1 MGVVLDAILR
11 DHDVVLDP
19 DPGATLE
26 VDPRLD
32 RDDVSR
38 LQRVSRL
45 AREPRDFVDVEPETV
60 SETMSEL
67 PGELALVDDA
77 PGGGVRVDA
86 ADPRSNGIQAGLLR
100 CENDGVGLLDVPGEW
115 PRRERPRVIRRVAL
129 DL

>member
-1 MGVVLDAILR
+1 MQRSRAAGERFRPVSASVDRDQVLAQMGVVLDSVLR

-77 PGGGVRVDA
+77 PGGSVRVDA
-86 ADPRSNGIQAGLLR
+86 ADPRSNRI
-100 CENDGVGLLDVPGEW
+100 
-115 PRRERPRVIRRVAL
+115 
-129 DL
+129 